1 MHPLTRT
8 LAPLAF
14 LALGLVSTR
23 ATAQDY
29 THRSF
34 LASDG
39 HFEITGEPARPQIVR
54 VDVSDRPPRAVS
66 LAPHFYWGVSD
77 HVTIGITHRQGVCLG
92 GCGNKVYN
100 DVGFGLLV
108 GLSRSRGFELDIN
121 TGVQARSLDPFH
133 IGWKGGLI
141 GRISGERVAFVFD
154 PSVYL
159 GLNRRAQGNGDE
171 LVLPFWVYIQATPVV
186 VPFVGAMVVGPL
198 DAFADRVS
206 VPVEGGVLFRIGDRV
221 DLGAY
226 FRFNNLLGRDGGPGP
241 RELGMLGRFRF

>member
-1 MHPLTRT
+1 MPVART
-8 LAPLAF
+8 LGPLSVSF
-14 LALGLVSTR
+14 ALTVV
-23 ATAQDY
+23 AAHAAAQDY

-54 VDVSDRPPRAVS
+54 VDVSNDAPHPVS

-77 HVTIGITHRQGVCLG
+77 HVTIGITHRQGLCVA
-92 GCGNKVYN
+92 GCDKAYN
-100 DVGFGLLV
+100 DAGFGLLV
-108 GLSRSRGFELDIN
+108 GLTRSHGFELDIN
-121 TGVQARSLDPFH
+121 TGLQARSFDPFH
-133 IGWKGGLI
+133 IGWKGGVI

-159 GLNRRAQGNGDE
+159 GFNHRGDGNGDE
-171 LVLPFWVYIQATPVV
+171 LVLPFWVYIQASHVV
-186 VPFVGAMVVGPL
+186 VPFVGAMLVGPL
-198 DAFADRVS
+198 DGFGDNLA
-206 VPVEGGVLFRIGDRV
+206 VPVEGGVLFRIGERV

-226 FRFNNLLGRDGGPGP
+226 FRFKNLLGHDGNAHG